1 MKNRT
6 VAKNATLEDLFQ
18 LTKEIINEREE
29 AYELLALKHS
39 LDEIDD
45 KDTFILSYKEKIE
58 SFRERVREYNFDYT
72 VLLIIEDYKK
82 GLWLD
87 DKQLETLF
95 MLIDGQ
101 RIKKDLQ

>member
-6 VAKNATLEDLFQ
+6 IAKNATLENLFQ
-18 LTKEIINEREE
+18 LTKEIIKEREE
-29 AYELLALKHS
+29 AYEFLDSKHS
-39 LDEIDD
+39 LNEIDD

-72 VLLIIEDYKK
+72 VRLIIEDYKK
-82 GLWLD
+82 GLYLD
-87 DKQLETLF
+87 EEQLETLF

-101 RIKKDLQ
+101 RIKKENK

>member
-6 VAKNATLEDLFQ
+6 VAKNATLEDLFR
-18 LTKEIINEREE
+18 LTKEIIKEREE

-45 KDTFILSYKEKIE
+45 KDTFVLAYKEKIE

-72 VLLIIEDYKK
+72 VQLIIEDYKK
-82 GLWLD
+82 GLYLD

-101 RIKKDLQ
+101 RIKKDLP

>member
-1 MKNRT
+1 MSDYSKIKLVSCAND
-6 VAKNATLEDLFQ
+6 A
-18 LTKEIINEREE
+18 EIL
-29 AYELLALKHS
+29 ELLHLLKTNEFKYIS
-39 LDEIDD
+39 GDEIDD
-45 KDTFILSYKEKIE
+45 KNTFVLSYKEKIE

-87 DKQLETLF
+87 DNQLETLF

-101 RIKKDLQ
+101 RIKKDLP

>member
-6 VAKNATLEDLFQ
+6 IAKNATLEDLFQ
-18 LTKEIINEREE
+18 LTKEIIKEREE
-29 AYELLALKHS
+29 AYELLDPKHS

-45 KDTFILSYKEKIE
+45 KNVFVLSYKEKIE

-82 GLWLD
+82 GFWLD
-87 DKQLETLF
+87 DEQLETLF

-101 RIKKDLQ
+101 PIKKDLP

>member
-18 LTKEIINEREE
+18 LTKEIIKEREE
-29 AYELLALKHS
+29 AYELLDSKHS
-39 LDEIDD
+39 LNETDD

-72 VLLIIEDYKK
+72 VRLIIEDYKK

-87 DKQLETLF
+87 DEQLETLF

-101 RIKKDLQ
+101 RIKKDLP

>member
-1 MKNRT
+1 MKSRT
-6 VAKNATLEDLFQ
+6 IAKNATLEDLFR
-18 LTKEIINEREE
+18 LTKDIIKEKEK
-29 AYELLALKHS
+29 AYEFLDSKHS

-45 KDTFILSYKEKIE
+45 KNTFVLSYKEKIE

-101 RIKKDLQ
+101 RIKKDLP